1 MTDHKDGDATPGS
14 RLVQQKLLS
23 GSVQEAKNAP
33 SGAADETAEPG
44 EPPQSSR
51 QAKASGRG
59 LLVLTFI
66 FALTAL
72 AGVGYLFYALVYLQP
87 IVAMERQSVELAADL
102 REFRVQVQDQLNESA
117 EHTRSVIA
125 ASTVEQT
132 QQLAANEAAVI
143 KSLNAAL
150 NGAPPSQRVWK
161 LAEAEY
167 LLRIANHRVLMEQ
180 DSAGALM
187 LLEAAD
193 QIFAELDDFAL
204 FEVRASLSDEI
215 VALRQVRRNDL
226 KGLYLRLE
234 SLKAQVDTL
243 PLPQPKYIQVQQSD
257 GVTESV
263 WTQLIEALQ
272 GFVRVRSVQSQEALQ
287 PFLAPQEGVYLQ
299 LNLYLALEQAQLAAL
314 KRQQSVFEHSLLN
327 VRRWVVAHADSENA
341 QIRLLLTELDELLLL
356 ELERPLPVISGSLN
370 RLLSLSGVSQ

>member
-1 MTDHKDGDATPGS
+1 
-14 RLVQQKLLS
+14 
-23 GSVQEAKNAP
+23 
-33 SGAADETAEPG
+33 
-44 EPPQSSR
+44 
-51 QAKASGRG
+51 
-59 LLVLTFI
+59 
-66 FALTAL
+66 
-72 AGVGYLFYALVYLQP
+72 
-87 IVAMERQSVELAADL
+87 
-102 REFRVQVQDQLNESA
+102 VQDQLNESA

-226 KGLYLRLE
+226 QGLYLRLE

-287 PFLAPQEGVYLQ
+287 PFLAPQGGVYLQ
-299 LNLYLALEQAQLAAL
+299 LNLYLALEQAQLAAI